1 MKLIHVGRTTSWKS
15 VSEEVFKDIQDTK
28 NVGLYDILRK
38 DKTTPL
44 PKWSEADSVR
54 DAIEKDIATFE
65 RKIDMARNDRE
76 EEMDFQIKCGDY
88 MMSRYLLQEASLK
101 FTRALEIARSVQGS
115 NQRSIET
122 MKKLMVA
129 YVVFESEAQEF

>member
-1 MKLIHVGRTTSWKS
+1 MIHVGRTTSWKS
-15 VSEEVFKDIQDTK
+15 VSEEVFKDIQETK

-76 EEMDFQIKCGDY
+76 EEMDFQIK
-88 MMSRYLLQEASLK
+88 
-101 FTRALEIARSVQGS
+101 
-115 NQRSIET
+115 
-122 MKKLMVA
+122 
-129 YVVFESEAQEF
+129 